1 MGTARDEGPG
11 KGRGTG
17 KGGGTGQGRRDGW
30 VYLIGECGA
39 EAQRPVALEL
49 GPHGHGG
56 RGQHPRMAAVVVEVQ
71 LGMSVGAH
79 SNHGPRVVPV
89 APQNIEALNEVSK
102 GGSALRR

>member
-1 MGTARDEGPG
+1 M
-11 KGRGTG
+11 
-17 KGGGTGQGRRDGW
+17 
-30 VYLIGECGA
+30 YLIGECGV

-102 GGSALRR
+102 GGSALRRFSKLCSKTKMGVCIVVLLQQCGVPLK